1 MDANSKIN
9 EPETGG
15 GMSGLLRAAAAL
27 AVLVLALIGILAVL
41 DVIPAELLREWG
53 TKIGLV
59 ILILVAA
66 AVAIAA
72 LARGRGKS

>member
-9 EPETGG
+9 QPESGS
-15 GMSGLLRAAAAL
+15 GMSGLLRASATL
-27 AVLVLALIGILAVL
+27 AVVVLALIGVLAVL
-41 DVIPAELLREWG
+41 DVIPSEVLKEWA

-59 ILILVAA
+59 VLILVAA

-72 LARGRGKS
+72 LVRGGKS

>member
-1 MDANSKIN
+1 MDANSKVN
-9 EPETGG
+9 QPETGG
-15 GMSGLLRAAAAL
+15 GLSGVLRVSAAL
-27 AVLVLALIGILAVL
+27 AVMVLALIGVLAVL
-41 DVIPAELLREWG
+41 EVIPAEVLKEWA

-72 LARGRGKS
+72 LARGGKS

>member
-9 EPETGG
+9 EPESGG
-15 GMSGLLRAAAAL
+15 GMGGLLRASAAL
-27 AVLVLALIGILAVL
+27 AVVVLALIGVLVVL
-41 DVIPAELLREWG
+41 DVIPSEVLKEWA

-59 ILILVAA
+59 VLILVAA

-72 LARGRGKS
+72 LVRSGKS

>member
-9 EPETGG
+9 QPESGS
-15 GMSGLLRAAAAL
+15 GMSGLLRASAAL
-27 AVLVLALIGILAVL
+27 AVVVLALIGVLAVL
-41 DVIPAELLREWG
+41 DVIPAEVLKEWA

-72 LARGRGKS
+72 LVRGGKS

>member
-9 EPETGG
+9 QPESGS
-15 GMSGLLRAAAAL
+15 GMSGLLRASAAL
-27 AVLVLALIGILAVL
+27 AVVVLALIGVLAVL
-41 DVIPAELLREWG
+41 DVIPAEVLKEWA

-59 ILILVAA
+59 ILILIAA

-72 LARGRGKS
+72 LVRGGRG

>member
-9 EPETGG
+9 RPETGG
-15 GMSGLLRAAAAL
+15 GLSGVLRASAAL
-27 AVLVLALIGILAVL
+27 AVLLLALIGVLAVL
-41 DVIPAELLREWG
+41 EVIPPEVLKEWA

-72 LARGRGKS
+72 LARGGKS

>member
-9 EPETGG
+9 QPESGG
-15 GMSGLLRAAAAL
+15 GLSGLLRVSAAL
-27 AVLVLALIGILAVL
+27 AVVVLALIGVLAVL
-41 DVIPAELLREWG
+41 EVIPAEVLKEWA

-59 ILILVAA
+59 ILILAAA

-72 LARGRGKS
+72 LVRGGRS